1 MIHFLIVF
9 NIILIIF
16 VLISINFLDTKLI
29 FVYISIVGILIDS
42 SDDILIE

>member
-9 NIILIIF
+9 NIILINF